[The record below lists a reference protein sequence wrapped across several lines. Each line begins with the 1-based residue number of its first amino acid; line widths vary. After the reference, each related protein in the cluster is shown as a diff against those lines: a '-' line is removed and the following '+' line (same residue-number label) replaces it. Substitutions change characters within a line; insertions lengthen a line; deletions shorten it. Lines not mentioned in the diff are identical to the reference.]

1 MGGAFR
7 GIASWP
13 ALVLRSRDLAVR
25 WIGQF
30 WLSLVWIV
38 GGRRAPSGPAVLAI
52 DSGAASW
59 LFIDYEELLES
70 ACEYLGPDRVVK
82 ITISDRERY
91 VRQVRAQLEGQ
102 GVSHYFYDPRSAS
115 ERPRRS
121 WLQALGLATLFA
133 WRGIVPISRMTDVH
147 HRRWRAQTTLMSA
160 RGGPT
165 MVLMSASRARM
176 LAVHHHL
183 VGPLPMPL
191 SAQTFAQL
199 RRIRNEE
206 EVRSGSVV
214 FVGALYDPRRAFLSE
229 VQNRLRL
236 AGVDLDLRVR
246 EAGGPRISN
255 EEYWRT
261 LARADVILSTSTMS
275 HGPGQDRVDEAH
287 LIYRF
292 TEACAVGR
300 PLVTQA
306 VPGADEVFRADRDFL
321 ECTDAASAAEVILK
335 ALSNEELREQIA
347 EGGLQRAA
355 QLVETKYFWRA
366 IDESLGGAL
375 SAN

>member
-1 MGGAFR
+1 MSGAFR
-7 GIASWP
+7 GM
-13 ALVLRSRDLAVR
+13 ALCPDRVWRSRDLLVR
-25 WIGQF
+25 WIGRI
-30 WLSLVWIV
+30 WLSLIWTS
-38 GGRRAPSGPAVLAI
+38 GGRREPLGPAVLAI

-59 LFIDYEELLES
+59 LFIEYEELLES
-70 ACEYLGPDRVVK
+70 AREYMGRGRVVK
-82 ITISDRERY
+82 IIISDRERY

-102 GVSHYFYDPRSAS
+102 RVSHYLYDPRSAS
-115 ERPRRS
+115 ERPWRS
-121 WLQALGLATLFA
+121 WFQAVGLATMFA
-133 WRGIVPISRMTDVH
+133 WHGITPISRMTDAH
-147 HRRWRAQTTLMSA
+147 HRRTRAQTTFMSA

-165 MVLMSASRARM
+165 IVLMSVARARK
-176 LAVHHHL
+176 LAVHRHL

-191 SAQTFAQL
+191 SAQTFTQL

-206 EVRSGSVV
+206 AVHPGSVV
-214 FVGALYDPRRAFLSE
+214 FVGALYDPRRAFLHE
-229 VQNRLRL
+229 VQNRLRP

-355 QLVETKYFWRA
+355 QLVETNYFWRA
-366 IDESLGGAL
+366 IDESLSGAL
-375 SAN
+375 SAK